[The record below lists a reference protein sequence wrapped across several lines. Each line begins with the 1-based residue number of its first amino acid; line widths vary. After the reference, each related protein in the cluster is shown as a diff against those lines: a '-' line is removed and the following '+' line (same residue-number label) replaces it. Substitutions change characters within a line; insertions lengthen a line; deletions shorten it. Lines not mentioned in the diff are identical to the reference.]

1 MELDYF
7 KDTKRKIDNLKNLK
21 FIKNNAKIN
30 SLEMLKKYDFAIGK
44 HSSILDEFLI
54 LNKPTIIYE
63 NPENVKPFI
72 NYGNKI
78 NCYSLKDLLT
88 NVKLICND
96 FNRYN
101 NSLTKSRKNLYFTF
115 NKKKFFLNLNKIYNN
130 YISK

>member
-1 MELDYF
+1 
-7 KDTKRKIDNLKNLK
+7 
-21 FIKNNAKIN
+21 
-30 SLEMLKKYDFAIGK
+30 MLKKYDFAIGK

-88 NVKLICND
+88 KVKLICND

-101 NSLTKSRKNLYFTF
+101 NSLTKYRKNLYFTF
-115 NKKKFFLNLNKIYNN
+115 NKKIFFLNLNKIYNN